1 MTTQNAQDAVPAIP
15 GNDEPAHSA
24 QTDEVRASGASTGGE
39 LPGDRLLIVG
49 IGASAG
55 GLVALREFF
64 QAAPSDANMAFVV
77 VQHLS
82 PDRES
87 LLAEL
92 LARETRMEV
101 EQIADATRVER
112 GVVYV
117 IPPGYGL
124 VMRDGT
130 LHLQQRDGPGERYL
144 PIDAFLRSLADDRGE
159 WSAAVILSGA
169 GSDGT
174 LGVRAIKGAGGLVI
188 AQDPASA
195 EQASMPRSAIG
206 TGVIDYVLPP
216 AAIPEA
222 LANYVDHFLQ
232 GERLVPQVM
241 PYDDSRAIHN
251 ILTTLRTRTGHD
263 FALYKRNTI
272 IRRIQRR
279 MIVRQLQT
287 IGDYAA
293 YLARNPDE
301 VRALFKDLLIGVTE
315 FFRDPEAFELLAE
328 NVIPELLQEH
338 SAEGPLRA
346 WVTACATGEEAYSIA
361 ILFREQ
367 IEALGQEVPVQIFAT
382 DIDERA
388 IEVARRGHYPASIS
402 ADVSPER
409 LARFFQPDGDGYVM
423 TDAVRKMI
431 VFASQS
437 LVKDPPFSH
446 VHLITCRNLLI
457 YLEPELQR
465 SVLGT
470 FEYALK
476 PGGYLLLGTAEMLPE
491 VAPYFELVDR
501 RWKLFRRLEGK
512 ARPLVKPQ
520 SPRES
525 GTRAALV
532 DVTATPS
539 QLHLRQQLER
549 ILLDHYQPVTL
560 VVDADGRILFTYG
573 QVAPF
578 LQPASGETGGWHVM
592 QMLEE
597 WLRVPVATGIR
608 HAVSENKVVRH
619 SGLPLDAES
628 SVDVVIRPIHRPGS
642 LEGLLFV
649 EFSERPSI
657 EQRVKAP
664 VDEDDI
670 APGGRVQELE
680 RELQTTKEYLQAVI
694 EEMQSSNEEIRSTN
708 EELQS
713 ANEELE
719 TSQEEAQSVN
729 EELAT
734 LNNELESRIDELTW
748 ANNDMNNVLTSIDVG
763 IILLDRRLQVRRFNQ
778 AATRIVNLIPGDV
791 GRPLTHLLSNLVDG
805 EWAGNARAV
814 FETLTPHEEEVR
826 SHDDRW
832 YLMRIRPYRTD
843 DDAIEGV
850 VLTFSDITEQK
861 EAERVALAAQAY
873 AESIVHTVREPLVI
887 LNANLRV
894 ESANRAFYGT
904 FGIDSTQA
912 EGKLL
917 YELGNRLWDIPRLR
931 ELLEEII
938 PDDEVFEGF
947 VVEHE
952 FEQIGYRRMLLNA
965 RRISAPGQKDLIL
978 LAIEEVSEPT

>member
-1 MTTQNAQDAVPAIP
+1 MTTANEQETAAEIAR
-15 GNDEPAHSA
+15 NDEPAHSA
-24 QTDEVRASGASTGGE
+24 QLEGVRASGASTDGE
-39 LPGDRLLIVG
+39 PPADRLLVVG

-55 GLVALREFF
+55 GLAALREFF
-64 QAAPSDANMAFVV
+64 AAAPPDANMAFVV

-92 LARETRMEV
+92 LARETSMEV
-101 EQIADATRVER
+101 HQIADATPVER

-117 IPPGYGL
+117 IPPGYTL
-124 VMRDGT
+124 VIRDGI

-169 GSDGT
+169 GADGT
-174 LGVRAIKGAGGLVI
+174 LGVRAVKGAGGLVI
-188 AQDPASA
+188 VQDPASA
-195 EQASMPRSAIG
+195 EQASMPRNAIG

-222 LANYVDHFLQ
+222 LGNYVDHFLQ
-232 GERLVPQVM
+232 SEHLVPKVV

-251 ILTTLRTRTGHD
+251 ILITLRTRTGHD
-263 FALYKRNTI
+263 FALYRRNTI

-279 MIVRQLQT
+279 MIVRQVQT
-287 IGDYAA
+287 ISEYAA

-301 VRALFKDLLIGVTE
+301 VHALFKDLLIGVTE
-315 FFRDPEAFELLAE
+315 FFRDPEAFELLAA
-328 NVIPELLQEH
+328 NVIPELLRER
-338 SAEGPLRA
+338 SAEDPVRV

-367 IEALGQEVPVQIFAT
+367 IEALGREVPVQIFAT

-402 ADVSPER
+402 VDLSPER
-409 LARFFQPDGDGYVM
+409 LARFFQPDGDGYVV

-465 SVLGT
+465 SVLGV
-470 FEYALK
+470 FEYALR
-476 PGGYLLLGTAEMLPE
+476 PGGYLLLGTAEMLPV
-491 VAPYFELVDR
+491 VAPYFEMADR

-512 ARPLVKPQ
+512 ARPVVKPQ
-520 SPRES
+520 SPRET
-525 GTRAALV
+525 GTHAPLV
-532 DVTATPS
+532 DAPATPS
-539 QLHLRQQLER
+539 QLRVRQQLER

-619 SGLPLDAES
+619 SSLTQDGES
-628 SVDVVIRPIHRPGS
+628 SVDVVIRPIRRPGS
-642 LEGLLFV
+642 LEGLLLI
-649 EFSERPSI
+649 ELSEPKSTA
-657 EQRVKAP
+657 QHVKGA

-670 APGGRVQELE
+670 APGSRVQELE
-680 RELQTTKEYLQAVI
+680 RELQSTKEYLQAVI

-748 ANNDMNNVLTSIDVG
+748 ANNDMNNVLTSVDVG

-778 AATRIVNLIPGDV
+778 AATKIVNLIPGDV
-791 GRPLTHLLSNLVDG
+791 GRSLTHLSSNLVDA
-805 EWAGNARAV
+805 EWAGKARAV

-826 SHDDRW
+826 SHDGCW

-843 DDAIEGV
+843 DNAIEGV

-887 LNANLRV
+887 LDANLRV
-894 ESANRAFYGT
+894 DTANRAFYDK
-904 FGIDSTQA
+904 FGIDPTQA

-917 YELGNRLWDIPRLR
+917 YELGNRQWDIPRLR

-952 FEQIGYRRMLLNA
+952 FEQ
-965 RRISAPGQKDLIL
+965 
-978 LAIEEVSEPT
+978 T